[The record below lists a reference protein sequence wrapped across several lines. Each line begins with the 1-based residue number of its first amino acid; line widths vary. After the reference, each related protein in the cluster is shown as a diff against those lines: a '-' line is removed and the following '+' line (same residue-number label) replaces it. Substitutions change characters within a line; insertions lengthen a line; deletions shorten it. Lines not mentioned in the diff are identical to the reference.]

1 MKPSRLLTLT
11 PGEQLVLMVRQSP
24 LQLVRAAMLPTL
36 IIIAVFFMLFPLF
49 AQGTVGIIIFAAM
62 VTAGTLWLVR
72 AFIVWYYRTLTIT
85 TKRIIDVD
93 QQKLFNKTVSEVP
106 LEKIQDV
113 FYRVRGLG
121 QTISRVGNVYLVLD
135 DQKTR
140 IEALNVSQ
148 PQKIQQLILKLRS
161 ETLHDRLDT
170 TKLSAQELIELVK
183 KIKAGLGEEQFK
195 KILKANDE
203 DDPS

>member
-195 KILKANDE
+195 KII
-203 DDPS
+203 DDDASDAS

>member
-1 MKPSRLLTLT
+1 MKPSRPLTLT
-11 PGEQLVLMVRQSP
+11 AGEQLVLLVRQSP
-24 LQLVRAAMLPTL
+24 VQLVRSAAVPTV
-36 IIIAVFFMLFPLF
+36 IIIAAFFMLFPLF

-93 QQKLFNKTVSEVP
+93 QQKLFNKPVSEVP

-113 FYRVRGLG
+113 FYRVRGVG
-121 QTISRVGNVYLVLD
+121 QTLSRAGNVSLILD
-135 DQKTR
+135 DKKPR
-140 IEALNVSQ
+140 IEAQNVSQ
-148 PQKIQQLILKLRS
+148 PQKIQQLILQLRS

-170 TKLSAQELIELVK
+170 AKLSAQELIELVR

-195 KILKANDE
+195 KIL
-203 DDPS
+203 DDDGAGEAS